1 MRGFSKFCQRRPN
14 FDNVLF
20 IFIFLVDEGKEDPN
34 TTISGRAD
42 DGPSLNAGLVAL
54 WFLGDPE
61 QYFQE
66 LLYFCD
72 FSEGV
77 RTSMFALDPRMSQV
91 HSWISSFC
99 RDWPQQVLLYV
110 DGATLT

>member
-1 MRGFSKFCQRRPN
+1 MPKISRVAFITDGLIIIVLNLAKTVYYKGQTGVNKMPHHTLNSISHMRGFSKFCQRRPN

-54 WFLGDPE
+54 
-61 QYFQE
+61 
-66 LLYFCD
+66 
-72 FSEGV
+72 
-77 RTSMFALDPRMSQV
+77 
-91 HSWISSFC
+91 
-99 RDWPQQVLLYV
+99 
-110 DGATLT
+110 